1 MKISREN
8 LHVDIGAQRV
18 KTPPHVSFLF
28 KNGDFF
34 PCVLAYSPH
43 VSGENGNRKRM
54 LPNLSSVEIFENA
67 CLSFSCGQTKTEVF
81 EYDDVIHHKA
91 HAV

>member
-1 MKISREN
+1 MWILGRKGLRP
-8 LHVDIGAQRV
+8 RR
-18 KTPPHVSFLF
+18 TYPFLF

-67 CLSFSCGQTKTEVF
+67 CLSFSCGQTKTDVF
-81 EYDDVIHHKA
+81 EYDDVIHHTA